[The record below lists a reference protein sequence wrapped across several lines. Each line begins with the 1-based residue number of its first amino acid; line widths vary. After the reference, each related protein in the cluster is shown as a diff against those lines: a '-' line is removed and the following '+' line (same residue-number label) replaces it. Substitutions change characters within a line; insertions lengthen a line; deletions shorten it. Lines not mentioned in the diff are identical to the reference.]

1 MYVLNKMPGVK
12 VRNSSRE
19 VESRTVFNKTVS
31 ETDHSSR
38 VAAVLHSSESAPLG
52 YAALQSPSQ

>member
-1 MYVLNKMPGVK
+1 MPGVK